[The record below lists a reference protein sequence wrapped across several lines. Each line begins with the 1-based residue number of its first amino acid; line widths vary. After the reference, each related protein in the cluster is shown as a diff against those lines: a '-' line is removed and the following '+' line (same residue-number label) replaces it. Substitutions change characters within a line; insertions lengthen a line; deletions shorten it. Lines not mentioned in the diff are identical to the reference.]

1 MGEISRRVEQDWKDA
16 LRAHRRD
23 EVNVLRLI
31 RTELQYAAKDKQAEL
46 TEAEEVAVLER
57 MLKKRREALEMYR
70 QGGRSDMIAQE
81 EAEIAIIERYLPQR
95 LGRDEVLPIIEEVI
109 RQTGARGPRDFG
121 RVMGLVM
128 QRLKGHRVDGAQV
141 RAWVEERL
149 ARGHE

>member
-46 TEAEEVAVLER
+46 TEAEEVAILER

-70 QGGRSDMIAQE
+70 QGGRPDMIAQE
-81 EAEIAIIERYLPQR
+81 ETEIAIIERYLPR
-95 LGRDEVLPIIEEVI
+95 SLGRDEILPIIEEVI

-141 RAWVEERL
+141 RVWVEERL
-149 ARGHE
+149 AQGDR